1 MRTFECPVSDRES
14 FVQKLIV
21 REGLPVPD
29 VYGRADLMFTLAKV
43 VKAEARE
50 AFVFL
55 PFDHVTEVAALGG
68 RIHTGDELSGPR
80 GMAGI
85 YSSFGDLLQAEVPT
99 KLGIKRMDNIVALCE
114 RCTREGLP
122 VFIEGSGPVNVLSG
136 LMEWRNLVRCARKD
150 TRGLLRAVRCISDFL
165 VEYYT
170 NLSHAGVAVIGIDDS
185 VGDADFLGEHRLKLY
200 ARHIL
205 KPFLQSLGQALGE
218 RTLIHL
224 CPKGTAALVEAG
236 CARLVPVGAD
246 TKRQTYEQIVH
257 ECVGQ
262 VGCMGQYCYKDMKRF
277 VSSREVYSV
286 VWNIGRT
293 GKK

>member
-1 MRTFECPVSDRES
+1 
-14 FVQKLIV
+14 
-21 REGLPVPD
+21 
-29 VYGRADLMFTLAKV
+29 MFTLAKV

-80 GMAGI
+80 GKAGV

-122 VFIEGSGPVNVLSG
+122 VFIEGSGPINVLSG

-150 TRGLLRAVRCISDFL
+150 TRGLLRALRYISDFL

-170 NLSHAGVAVIGIDDS
+170 NLSHAGVVVIGIDDS

-205 KPFLQSLGQALGE
+205 KPFLKSLGQALGE

-224 CPKGTAALVEAG
+224 CPKGTSALVEAG
-236 CARLVPVGAD
+236 CARLVPIGAD

-257 ECVGQ
+257 DCVGQ
-262 VGCMGQYCYKDMKRF
+262 VGCMGQYCYKDMKRI
-277 VSSREVYSV
+277 VSAADVCAVSWDDVE
-286 VWNIGRT
+286 
-293 GKK
+293 

>member
-68 RIHTGDELSGPR
+68 RIHTGDELGGPR
-80 GMAGI
+80 GKAGV

-99 KLGIKRMDNIVALCE
+99 KLGIERMDNIIELCKW
-114 RCTREGLP
+114 CACEGLS

-136 LMEWRNLVRCARKD
+136 LMEWRDLVRAARKD
-150 TRGLLRAVRCISDFL
+150 RRKLLRVIRFVGDFL
-165 VEYYT
+165 IRYYT
-170 NLSHAGVAVIGIDDS
+170 QLSLAGVAVIGIDDS
-185 VGDADFLGEHRLKLY
+185 VGDVDFLGEQRLKLY

-205 KPFLQSLGQALGE
+205 SPFLQQLEQALGE

-224 CPKGTAALVEAG
+224 CPKGTSALVEAD
-236 CARLVPVGAD
+236 CACLVPIGAD

-257 ECVGQ
+257 DCVGQ
-262 VGCMGQYCYKDMKRF
+262 VGCMGQYCYKDMKRL

>member
-1 MRTFECPVSDRES
+1 M
-14 FVQKLIV
+14 
-21 REGLPVPD
+21 PD
-29 VYGRADLMFTLAKV
+29 VYGQADLMFTLAKV

-80 GMAGI
+80 GKAGV

-99 KLGIKRMDNIVALCE
+99 KLGIKRIDNIVALCE

-122 VFIEGSGPVNVLSG
+122 VFIEGSGPVNVLAG

-150 TRGLLRAVRCISDFL
+150 TRGLLRAVRYISGFL

-185 VGDADFLGEHRLKLY
+185 VGDVDFLGEHRLKLY

-205 KPFLQSLGQALGE
+205 KPFLKSLGQALSE

-224 CPKGTAALVEAG
+224 CPKGTIALIEAG
-236 CARLVPVGAD
+236 CAHLVPVGTD
-246 TKRQTYEQIVH
+246 TTQQTYEQVVRD
-257 ECVGQ
+257 CVGQ
-262 VGCMGQYCYKDMKRF
+262 VGCMGQYCYKDMKRL

>member
-21 REGLPVPD
+21 KEGLPVPD

-80 GMAGI
+80 GKAGI

-99 KLGIKRMDNIVALCE
+99 KLGIKRMNNIVALCE

-150 TRGLLRAVRCISDFL
+150 TRGLLRAVRYISGFL

-205 KPFLQSLGQALGE
+205 KPFLKSLGQALGE

-224 CPKGTAALVEAG
+224 CPKGTVALIEAG
-236 CARLVPVGAD
+236 CARLVPVGTD
-246 TKRQTYEQIVH
+246 TTQQTYEQVVRD
-257 ECVGQ
+257 CVGR
-262 VGCMGQYCYKDMKRF
+262 VACMGQYCYKDMKRI
-277 VSSREVYSV
+277 VSAGDVCAVSWDDVE
-286 VWNIGRT
+286 
-293 GKK
+293 